1 MRGLRRIAIV
11 NRGEAAMRLVNAVRE
26 LRVERGEDIRTIAL
40 HTPAERT
47 AMFVR
52 EADEAVVLDGTYLD
66 MAALERALVAARAD
80 AAWVGWGFV
89 AERPEFAALCDT
101 IGVTFV
107 GPSADVM
114 RRLGDKIEAKRLAEE
129 AAVPVAAW
137 SGGPVDS
144 LEDARVHAAAIGYPL
159 MIKATSG
166 GGGRGI
172 RRVDDDAGLAEAF
185 DGARSEGLKAFGDA
199 TVFMERVVTGARHV
213 EVQLIA
219 DEHGTAWA
227 VGVRDCSMQRRNQ
240 KVIEES
246 ACPVLTPAQDAEL
259 RAAAVRL
266 ARAAGYVNAG
276 TVEFLYQPAEQ
287 RFAFL
292 EVNTRL
298 QVEHPVTELTT
309 GLDLV
314 KLQLHVAAGGRLE
327 GEPPATEGY
336 AIEARLNAEDPQR
349 GFTPAPGTIEI
360 LTLPVGPG
368 IRVDTGVGEGDV
380 IPPEYDSMI
389 AKVIA
394 HGRDRGE
401 ALARLHRALSQLTV
415 VVRGGTTNRA
425 FLLDLLER
433 PEVRAGDIDT
443 SWLDRLTAADG
454 HLPTRLAD
462 VGLIVAALDA
472 GDLLLRAEVATFLG
486 WAARGRPQADT
497 TIGRTIELRHGGRSS
512 EVFLR
517 QLGPQRF
524 SVALDGAEVVVDVER
539 LGRARSRLTI
549 GGHTYGVVSSV
560 QGSEHL
566 VEVDGV
572 AHRYS
577 RDDAGVVRAP
587 AAALVVAVDVAPG
600 DLVDAGAR
608 LGVVEAMKMEIGV
621 PSPIAG
627 RVRDVFVARNVQVDA
642 GAPLFRIEPAVE
654 HGDSGPEGPT
664 IDLRGLGSAPYDGLS
679 VLQALVLGYDV
690 DVAAAQVALADVVAN
705 PDERGQLAVVDTFAD
720 LAAVAPERRDP
731 GADDERAPREH
742 LHSYL
747 RSLDLEHEGLPAWF
761 GDELARALARFGV
774 ADLEGGPA
782 MEAALLRIFVAEQRR
797 PEQLPIVMGL
807 LDATAAVSAEGSP
820 ELRESLDRLIERT
833 RRRYPEVA
841 ALARNLR
848 YRRFD
853 RPYVERARAA
863 TSATMRRLAVEL
875 AGARPERDRIDELVA
890 CPLPLVPILAE
901 DGLFGSTPTP
911 GGLIEVLVRRYYK
924 IRQLGP
930 VTRGPDGVVRASYE
944 HRDRTVHVLAAR
956 VDDADLVPALGAVR
970 RHALGIAGPAT
981 AVADLF
987 LTRPATDGAD
997 SDALAEDLAAAL
1009 AFAGLPSAV
1018 RRVSLVAS
1026 HPLAGTEVLTFR
1038 RAPGDEHFVE
1048 DETFRGLHPMIAR
1061 RLQLWRLA
1069 NFDITRVGTT
1079 GDVNVFDCVGR
1090 DNRSDERLIAVAE
1103 VRDLTP
1109 VRDEQGRAIAL
1120 PEVEGVLVACLDAI
1134 RQAGVEQPARR
1145 RLEWNRVML
1154 YVWPPIDLPLDE
1166 VWDIARRLTPLT
1178 EGLGLEQVVV
1188 SGRLAQPDGG
1198 EPVETVMRM
1207 GFEPGRGLNVRLT
1220 PPPDAPMQP
1229 LDDYTRKLI
1238 QSRRRGL
1245 VYPYELFP
1253 MLAGDGGS
1261 FVEHDLDDA
1270 GALVPVDRPAG
1281 LNKAGVVVGVV
1292 RTPTER
1298 YPEGMARVAVLGDP
1312 TRAMGSITEDECR
1325 RVLGAID
1332 LAASMGAP
1340 IEWFALSAGAKIAMD
1355 SGSEN
1360 LDWVARVLRRLVE
1373 HTQAGGEVNVVV
1385 AGINVGAQP
1394 YWNAEST
1401 MLMHTRGILVM
1412 TPDSAMV
1419 LTGKQAID
1427 YSGGVSAE
1435 DNLGI
1440 GGYGRVM
1447 GPNGEAQYWAPS
1459 LTAACELL
1467 FQHYELTYRAPGER
1481 WPRHAPTCD
1490 PVGRD
1495 VRSDV
1500 HDIEGVEFSTVG
1512 DIFSAATNPDRKK
1525 PFDIRTLI
1533 AAVVDRDG
1541 ITLERWPEMAE
1552 AETAVVCD
1560 TRIGG
1565 HGVTVIGIES
1575 RPLPRHGQTP
1585 ADGPAQ
1591 WSAGTLFP
1599 LSSKKVARA
1608 INAASGCRPVVVLA
1622 NLSGFDG
1629 SPESLR
1635 RLQLE
1640 YGAEIG
1646 RAIVN
1651 FDGPIVL
1658 CVVSRYHGGAF
1669 VVFSGT
1675 LNDHM
1680 EVLAVEGSFASV
1692 IGGAPAAAVVFTRDV
1707 DERTQRDERVRT
1719 LEASSA
1725 SPAEIAV
1732 VREAVRTEK
1741 LGEVAAEFDAVH
1753 SVQRAQDVGS
1763 VHRIIA
1769 AERLRPE
1776 LAAAIERGHASTE

>member
-1 MRGLRRIAIV
+1 
-11 NRGEAAMRLVNAVRE
+11 MRLVNAVRE
-26 LRVERGEDIRTIAL
+26 VRVERGEDIRTIAL
-40 HTPAERT
+40 YTAAERT

-52 EADEAVVLDGTYLD
+52 EADEAVLLDGSYLD
-66 MAALERALVAARAD
+66 LGAIERALVAARAD
-80 AAWVGWGFV
+80 AAWVGWGFI
-89 AERPEFAALCDT
+89 AERPEFPELCDRLG
-101 IGVTFV
+101 IAFV
-107 GPSADVM
+107 GPSAEVM
-114 RRLGDKIEAKRLAEE
+114 RRLGDKIGAKRLAEQ
-129 AAVPVAAW
+129 AAVPVAPW
-137 SGGPVDS
+137 SGGPVDT
-144 LEDARVHAAAIGYPL
+144 LAEARAHAAAIGYPL
-159 MIKATSG
+159 MVKATAG

-172 RRVDDDAGLAEAF
+172 RRVDDEAGLAEAF
-185 DGARSEGLKAFGDA
+185 ESARSEGLKAFGDE
-199 TVFMERVVTGARHV
+199 TVFMERVISGARHV
-213 EVQLIA
+213 EVQVIA
-219 DEHGTAWA
+219 DRHGTAWA

-240 KVIEES
+240 KVLEES
-246 ACPVLTPAQDAEL
+246 SCIVLTPAQDREL

-266 ARAAGYVNAG
+266 AHAAGYENAG
-276 TVEFLYQPAEQ
+276 TVEFMYQPAEQ

-298 QVEHPVTELTT
+298 QVEHPVTELTS

-314 KLQLHVAAGGRLE
+314 KLQLHVADGGRLE
-327 GEPPATEGY
+327 GDPPPTEGY

-349 GFTPAPGTIEI
+349 AFAPAPGTIEI

-368 IRVDTGVGEGDV
+368 IRVDTGVAEGDV
-380 IPPEYDSMI
+380 IPAEYDSMI

-401 ALARLHRALSQLTV
+401 ALARLHRALSQMTV
-415 VVRGGTTNRA
+415 VVQGGTTNRS

-433 PEVRAGDIDT
+433 PEVRAGEIDT

-454 HLPTRLAD
+454 HVPTRLAD
-462 VGLIVAALDA
+462 VGLVAAALDA
-472 GDLLLRAEVATFLG
+472 AELQGRAEVATFLG
-486 WAARGRPQADT
+486 WAARGRPQADVA
-497 TIGRTIELRHGGRSS
+497 IGRTVELRHGGQSYR
-512 EVFLR
+512 VVVR
-517 QLGPQRF
+517 QLGPARF
-524 SVALDGAEVVVDVER
+524 VVTLDGSEVVVDAER

-549 GGHTYGVVSSV
+549 GERTYAVVSSV
-560 QGSEHL
+560 QGKQGSEHL

-577 RDDAGVVRAP
+577 RDDAGIVRAP

-600 DLVDAGAR
+600 DVVDAGDR

-621 PSPIAG
+621 PAPIGG

-642 GAPLFRIEPAVE
+642 GAPLFRIEPAEQEEQVAP
-654 HGDSGPEGPT
+654 PEARMT
-664 IDLRGLGSAPYDGLS
+664 LSGLGSASLDPLR
-679 VLQALVLGYDV
+679 VLRAFVLGYDI
-690 DVAAAQVALADVVAN
+690 DVAAARAALAEVAAD
-705 PDERGQLAVVDTFAD
+705 PEEAGQLAVIDTFAD
-720 LAAVAPERRDP
+720 LAGVAPERRDP
-731 GADDERAPREH
+731 GSDDDERAPREH
-742 LHSYL
+742 FHSYL

-761 GDELARALARFGV
+761 GDELRRALARYGV
-774 ADLEGGPA
+774 TDLGGGSE
-782 MEAALLRIFVAEQRR
+782 MESALLRIFVAQQRR
-797 PEQLPIVMGL
+797 AEQLPVVMGL
-807 LDATAAVSAEGSP
+807 LEATAAVGEVGSP
-820 ELRESLDRLIERT
+820 ELRESLDRVIERT

-841 ALARNLR
+841 SLSRNLR

-853 RPYVERARAA
+853 QPHVLRARAEKA
-863 TSATMRRLAVEL
+863 ATMRALAVEL
-875 AGARPERDRIDELVA
+875 AGPDPAPDPAKFEQLVA

-901 DGLFGSTPTP
+901 DDLFGSTPTP
-911 GGLIEVLVRRYYK
+911 AVLLEVLVRRYYK
-924 IRQLGP
+924 IRQLAPLVHGD
-930 VTRGPDGVVRASYE
+930 DGVVRTSYR
-944 HRDRTVHVLAAR
+944 HRDRTVHVLATR
-956 VDDADLVPALGAVR
+956 VEHGDLAATLAVIGV
-970 RHALGIAGPAT
+970 AAKGVEDPET

-987 LTRPATDGAD
+987 MARSAGDTGDDDSLARMLGEAIRRASLPA
-997 SDALAEDLAAAL
+997 S
-1009 AFAGLPSAV
+1009 V
-1018 RRVSLVAS
+1018 RRVALVAAN
-1026 HPLAGTEVLTFR
+1026 PLGGQQIITFR
-1038 RAPGDEHFVE
+1038 RAPEEEVFEE
-1048 DETFRGLHPMIAR
+1048 DEMFRGLHPMIAR

-1069 NFDITRVGTT
+1069 NFDIIRLAAGGRT
-1079 GDVNVFDCVGR
+1079 GDDVNLFDCVARG
-1090 DNRSDERLIAVAE
+1090 NPSDERLVVVAE

-1109 VRDEQGRAIAL
+1109 VRDESGRAIAL
-1120 PEVEGVLVACLDAI
+1120 PEVERVLVGCLDAI
-1134 RQAGVEQPARR
+1134 RRAYAERPALR

-1154 YVWPPIDLPLDE
+1154 YVWPPVDLPLDE
-1166 VWDIARRLTPLT
+1166 VYDISRRLTPLT

-1188 SGRLAQPDGG
+1188 SARLAPPGGG
-1198 EPVETVMRM
+1198 EPVETVMRI
-1207 GFEPGRGLNVRLT
+1207 GYEPGRGLSVRLT
-1220 PPPDAPMQP
+1220 PPPDGPMEP

-1238 QSRRRGL
+1238 QARRRGL
-1245 VYPYELFP
+1245 VYPYELVP
-1253 MLAGDGGS
+1253 MLAREGGT
-1261 FVEHDLDDA
+1261 FVEYDLDDT
-1270 GALVPVDRPAG
+1270 GTLVPVERPAG

-1292 RTPTER
+1292 STPTGR
-1298 YPEGMARVAVLGDP
+1298 YPEGMTRVAVLGDP
-1312 TRAMGSITEDECR
+1312 TRAMGSITEEECR
-1325 RVLGAID
+1325 RVLAAID
-1332 LAASMGAP
+1332 VAASMDVP

-1360 LDWVARVLRRLVE
+1360 LDWVARVLRRLVT

-1447 GPNGEAQYWAPS
+1447 GPNGEAQYWAPT
-1459 LTAACELL
+1459 LAAACDLL
-1467 FQHYELTYRAPGER
+1467 FEHYELCYRGPGER
-1481 WPRHAPTCD
+1481 GPRPAPTAD
-1490 PVGRD
+1490 PIDRD
-1495 VRSDV
+1495 VGDYPQHV
-1500 HDIEGVEFSTVG
+1500 DGVDFRTVG
-1512 DIFSAATNPDRKK
+1512 DIFSPTANPDRKK

-1533 AAVVDRDG
+1533 RAVVDQDHP
-1541 ITLERWPEMAE
+1541 TLERWPEMAE
-1552 AETAVVCD
+1552 AEMAVVCD
-1560 TRIGG
+1560 ARIGG

-1575 RPLPRHGQTP
+1575 RPLPRHGDTP

-1608 INAASGCRPVVVLA
+1608 INAASGDRPVVVLA

-1651 FDGPIVL
+1651 FDGPIIM

-1669 VVFSGT
+1669 VVFSAM
-1675 LNDHM
+1675 LNDRM

-1707 DERTQRDERVRT
+1707 DERTGLDPRVRA
-1719 LEASSA
+1719 LEEGGA
-1725 SPAEIAV
+1725 SPAEIAA
-1732 VREAVRTEK
+1732 VREEVRTEK
-1741 LGEVAAEFDAVH
+1741 LGDVAAEFDAVH
-1753 SVQRAQDVGS
+1753 SVQRALDVGS

-1769 AERLRPE
+1769 ADRLRPE
-1776 LAAAIERGHASTE
+1776 LVAAIERGLAAE